1 MGMLLIFYQTL
12 DDKVS
17 QSMKTRDGKKE
28 NRRKEKNI
36 DKKIIQS
43 MKQDKVD
50 ENIKEL
56 IEKSVL
62 GYKGYKTVE
71 QGTAIMKVFLENDR
85 GSRVYMQV

>member
-1 MGMLLIFYQTL
+1 VFFVSVKIGLFYVIYYAFLAGFFMGMLLIFYQTL

-43 MKQDKVD
+43 MK
-50 ENIKEL
+50 
-56 IEKSVL
+56 
-62 GYKGYKTVE
+62 
-71 QGTAIMKVFLENDR
+71 
-85 GSRVYMQV
+85 